1 VRIKKERGV
10 VDMDSIVNFLYA
22 DGDVLMMLCHIIS
35 FIFGL
40 ETMAYLVGIIAN
52 ITRTSKS

>member
-1 VRIKKERGV
+1 
-10 VDMDSIVNFLYA
+10 MDTIVNFLYA
-22 DGDVLMMLCHIIS
+22 DGDVLMFLCHIIS

-52 ITRTSKS
+52 ITRSSKG